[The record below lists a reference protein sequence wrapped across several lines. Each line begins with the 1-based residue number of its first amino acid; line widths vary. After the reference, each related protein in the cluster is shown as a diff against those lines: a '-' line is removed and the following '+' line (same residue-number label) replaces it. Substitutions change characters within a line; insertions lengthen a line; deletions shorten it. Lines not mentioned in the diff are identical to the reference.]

1 MNMTPMIDCVFQ
13 LIIFFVCSMDM
24 SSKMLDKN
32 IELAKAPNAPADQ
45 GKSAAA
51 TVYINLT
58 KQGEMRMGKVPISA
72 PQLRGFITTAVNRYG
87 NNFPVVIR
95 AEWDTPHN
103 YVKSVMNI
111 LANCKVINISFHAV
125 TELR

>member
-24 SSKMLDKN
+24 SSKNFDKN
-32 IELAKAPNAPADQ
+32 IKLAEAPTAPVA
-45 GKSAAA
+45 KTPAAG

-58 KQGEMRMGKVPISA
+58 NQGIMRIGTVAISA
-72 PQLRGFITTAVNRYG
+72 QDLRNFLTGAVNRYG
-87 NNFPVVIR
+87 NQFPVVIR
-95 AEWDTPHN
+95 AQWDTPHV

-111 LANCKVINISFHAV
+111 LANCKVININFHAY
-125 TELR
+125 THTP

>member
-32 IELAKAPNAPADQ
+32 IELAKAPNAPVEKD
-45 GKSAAA
+45 KAAA

-58 KQGEMRMGKVPISA
+58 KQGEMRMGKMPISA
-72 PQLRGFITTAVNRYG
+72 AQLRGFITTAVNRYG
-87 NNFPVVIR
+87 NGFPVVIR

-111 LANCKVINISFHAV
+111 LANCKVINISFHAY

>member
-24 SSKMLDKN
+24 SSKMFDKN
-32 IELAKAPNAPADQ
+32 IELAKAPNAPVQ
-45 GKSAAA
+45 KQQAAA

-58 KQGEMRMGKVPISA
+58 NRGEMRMGTVTISGQ
-72 PQLRGFITTAVNRYG
+72 QLRNFITTAVNRYG

-95 AEWDTPHN
+95 AEWDTPHT